1 MQEEQEFENPFVP
14 TWQLLDDE
22 INPAPAETFIGE
34 DGSTLYTQKEYDKI
48 YNLYLQE
55 KNRADELLAGFLA
68 AADIMYEML
77 AYLNAARLFH
87 GAEPMMVT
95 DINAIIENN
104 PVLNQLCNE
113 LRQTSIES
121 GIGVISEMQTSQENL
136 REKVMLM
143 WQQRMKN
150 PDCRAEIEHE
160 LFHLNDDNRTNTDKG
175 DEIF

>member
-1 MQEEQEFENPFVP
+1 MQEQEFENPFVP

-22 INPAPAETFIGE
+22 INPTPVAATTGE
-34 DGSTLYTQKEYDKI
+34 DGTPLYSQKEYDKI

-55 KNRADELLAGFLA
+55 KARSDELLAGFLA
-68 AADIMYEML
+68 AVDIMYEML

-95 DINAIIENN
+95 DINIIIENN
-104 PVLNQLCNE
+104 PILNRLCNE

-121 GIGVISEMQTSQENL
+121 GIGVISEIHASQEHL
-136 REKVMLM
+136 RRKVMLA
-143 WQQRMKN
+143 WKQQMLD
-150 PDCRAEIEHE
+150 PQYRAEIERE
-160 LFHLNDDNRTNTDKG
+160 LFNANDDNANKSDKE